1 MNLPSLSQIWAD
13 GYKTIRLPKGKD
25 RPKDRPVD
33 FEVRS
38 PDGGLLGYASTS
50 TAVAQLVTCH
60 QRVKARIAPIGSET
74 MP

>member
-13 GYKTIRLPKGKD
+13 GYKTLRLPKGKD
-25 RPKDRPVD
+25 WPKDRPVD

-38 PDGGLLGYASTS
+38 PDDELLGYASTA

-60 QRVKARIAPIGSET
+60 QRVKARTAPIDPET
-74 MP
+74 LL